1 MSNDDLLCWE
11 RQRFAGIDD
20 KQIIVH
26 FHGLRKR
33 RGHLPKVPVSWQHSI
48 NTFLICCLKL
58 LAYLCR
64 IDILICSLRTG
75 YTCNYTL
82 IFSARERIIQAGTN
96 HVCSPCTPC
105 CILCFLVLA
114 SFSVIIWTT
123 LDHYLVFKV
132 HVASHFSS
140 YVDFWSA
147 SAFVFFKLN
156 VHPW

>member
-1 MSNDDLLCWE
+1 MVRDT
-11 RQRFAGIDD
+11 QRFAGIDD

-33 RGHLPKVPVSWQHSI
+33 RGHLPESPRIMTTQHKYFS
-48 NTFLICCLKL
+48 NL
-58 LAYLCR
+58 LFETIGILVQDRY
-64 IDILICSLRTG
+64 IDMQFVTG

-82 IFSARERIIQAGTN
+82 IFLARERIIQAGTD

-114 SFSVIIWTT
+114 SFSVYNLNYFGSLAGFQSACSFT
-123 LDHYLVFKV
+123 
-132 HVASHFSS
+132 FSG

-156 VHPW
+156 VCPW